1 MSTTTTASLAFPE
14 IQVKEDLREHVL
26 ARPDTYLG
34 NFVCDDYKVSIVK
47 GGKITPDVVHY
58 NPAFER
64 CVIEVGSNC
73 IDNVWRSRQFGAK
86 CTSIRF
92 EYTSDG
98 VLSFWNDGL
107 TIPVKQSQIES
118 VRGMYNPS
126 IVFGVYMSSTNYDD
140 NEKRRSSGRN
150 GYGSKICNTLS
161 KSFTVETQDETA
173 GLFFSQTW
181 SENMSKCGTASV
193 TPRKGTGFTKVT
205 WLPDYQRFKMTGLTE
220 PVIGL
225 LKKYLYDIAMLTKIP
240 VYCNGVLI
248 PVKSLVDYAQ
258 SFLPSP
264 TEEIL
269 HIRTDTSE
277 VVVVPHRPPM
287 TVAFTNGIPNP
298 DGGVH
303 VDVWARAIFSPLT
316 SKLNPA
322 EGPKLTM
329 AEVRAYFTIFISCS
343 LDNPSFTS
351 QEKSKLTAPKPDT
364 KFNLVQINKMMKW
377 NVITK
382 IKELLE
388 SKQLRLQKKKL
399 EGSRTAHPNVKKLE
413 DANLAGTPEGHKCVL
428 IYCEGDSAK
437 TFAVAGIERGI
448 GEGDTLKQG
457 RNYFGILPCGGKI
470 LNVRNANAEKIGD
483 NEGIQMLIQSLGLE
497 IGMDYSIDSNYYRLR
512 YGSLMIMTDADDDGI
527 HIEGLCHNF
536 FHALFPSLMKRFPPF
551 ITSMKTPLVRVTLK
565 TGEEKAFYR
574 QQAFKDFQHQNEKL
588 IKGKPRH
595 FKGLGTNKDSDVI
608 DCFGRRIVH
617 YVDDDKVDES
627 MIKAFGKKETAARKD
642 WITSYD
648 AKNIMI
654 LEDEDVV
661 NIQSNCS
668 DFVDTELVVFSIANC
683 ARSLPHMMDGLK
695 ESQRKI
701 LYTLFKQKLTFD
713 KPSKKVYRL
722 SGDVGSM
729 TEYVHG
735 EQCLWDTITG
745 MVWDFVGSN
754 NIPLLSPDGQFGS
767 RLAMGKDAANARY
780 IETKQQEITPYIF
793 RPEDM
798 AILNYIQGED
808 LVIEPTYYVPVVP
821 LLLINGVRGGIGTG
835 FSSRVPAHN
844 PMDILTCLRVWIR
857 DNLESLDMSG
867 DVILSDLPE
876 IAPWYQGFTGTIQKE
891 KGKYI
896 STGVILKP
904 NDRTT
909 EIIEL
914 PIGLSTDKFRLKLM
928 SLREEG
934 KIIDFEDYSSKTRV
948 HFVVSEYSEGFTCTI
963 KNLGLSTSLPT
974 TNMVAFNSEGK
985 IHRYTSVDEIIYDF
999 AQSRLK
1005 WYNTRKNYIVTD
1017 LKEKL
1022 VVSTAKRRFVE
1033 EIINDTIKVYR
1044 KKRTEIITILEEG
1057 KYPHH
1062 DGTYEYLLKMPIDSF
1077 TEDMIGKL
1085 DGVIDRLQAE
1095 LKITEDT
1102 TTRQMWSKELDEFE
1116 EAYKRYRKKWI
1127 ENEEALNSAEDR
1139 KNRGKNRSKSVKS
1152 TRSARVARK
1161 PKAKTTK
1168 K

>member
-1 MSTTTTASLAFPE
+1 MSSFPE
-14 IQVKEDLREHVL
+14 IQVKENLREHVL

-47 GGKITPDVVHY
+47 GGKIVPEVVNY

-73 IDNVWRSRQFGAK
+73 IDNVWRSNQFGVR

-92 EYTSDG
+92 EYTDEG

-161 KSFTVETQDETA
+161 KSFTVETQDEKA

-181 SENMSKCGTASV
+181 SDNMAKCGNASV
-193 TPRKGTGFTKVT
+193 TKKKGTGYTKVT
-205 WLPDYQRFKMTGLTE
+205 WLPDYNRFKMPGLTE

-258 SFLPSP
+258 SFLTAP
-264 TEEIL
+264 TEEVL
-269 HIRTDTSE
+269 HLRTENSE
-277 VVVVPHRPPM
+277 VVVVPHRPPF

-303 VDVWARAIFSPLT
+303 IDVWSRAIFSPLT
-316 SKLNPA
+316 AKLNPA
-322 EGPKLTM
+322 DGPKLTM
-329 AEVRAYFTIFISCS
+329 AEVRSYFAVFVSCS

-351 QEKSKLTAPKPDT
+351 QEKSKLTAPKPET
-364 KFNLVQINKMMKW
+364 NFNPVQLNKMMKW
-377 NVITK
+377 GVINK

-388 SKQLRLQKKKL
+388 SKQLRAQKKKL
-399 EGSRTAHPNVKKLE
+399 EGARTAHPNVKKLE
-413 DANLAGTPEGHKCVL
+413 DANLAGTSEGSKCVL

-457 RNYFGILPCGGKI
+457 RDFFGILPCGGKI
-470 LNVRNANAEKIGD
+470 LNVRNADAEKIGD

-497 IGMDYSIDSNYYRLR
+497 IGMDYTIDSNYYRLR
-512 YGSLMIMTDADDDGI
+512 YGSLMIVTDADDDGI

-536 FHALFPSLMKRFPPF
+536 FHTLFPSLTKRSPPF

-565 TGEEKAFYR
+565 SGEEKAFYR
-574 QQAFKDFQHQNEKL
+574 QQAFKDFQQAHGNL
-588 IKGKPRH
+588 LKGKPRH

-608 DCFGRRIVH
+608 DCFGRRIIH
-617 YVDDDKVDES
+617 YVDDDKVDEN
-627 MIKAFGKKETAARKD
+627 MVKAFGKKETAARKE

-648 AKNIMI
+648 PEGIMV
-654 LEDEDVV
+654 LEDENAINV
-661 NIQSNCS
+661 QSTCS
-668 DFVDTELVVFSIANC
+668 DFVDTELVIFSIANC
-683 ARSLPHMMDGLK
+683 ARSLPHMVDGLK

-701 LYTLFKQKLTFD
+701 LYTLLKQKLTFD
-713 KPSKKVYRL
+713 KPSQTVYRL
-722 SGDVGSM
+722 SGEVGSM
-729 TEYVHG
+729 SEYVHG
-735 EQCLWDTITG
+735 DQCLADTITG
-745 MVWDFVGSN
+745 MAWEFVGSN
-754 NIPLLSPDGQFGS
+754 NIPLLVSDGQFGS
-767 RLAMGKDAANARY
+767 RLVMGKDAASARY
-780 IETKQQEITPYIF
+780 IRTHQQEIIPYIF
-793 RPEDM
+793 RQEDLP
-798 AILNYIQGED
+798 ILDYIQGED
-808 LVIEPTYYVPVVP
+808 MLIEPTYYVPVVP
-821 LLLINGVRGGIGTG
+821 LMLINGIRGGIGTG

-844 PMDILTCLRVWIR
+844 PLDILACLRVWIR
-857 DNLESLDMSG
+857 DNLESLDTTG
-867 DVILSDLPE
+867 NIVLSDLPE
-876 IAPWYQGFTGTIQKE
+876 ISPWYQGFTGKIQKE

-896 STGVILKP
+896 STGVIVKP
-904 NDRTT
+904 NDTTT
-909 EIIEL
+909 EILEL
-914 PIGLSTDKFRLKLM
+914 PIGMATDKFRAKLV
-928 SLREEG
+928 SLRESG
-934 KIIDFEDYSSKTRV
+934 KIIDFKDYCSKTRV

-963 KNLGLSTSLPT
+963 KNLGLTSFLPT
-974 TNMVAFNSEGK
+974 TNMVAFNSDGK
-985 IHRYTSVDEIIYDF
+985 IHRYTSVDEIIYEF
-999 AQSRLK
+999 AQTRLK
-1005 WYNTRKNYIVTD
+1005 WYSKRKNHIIAD
-1017 LKEKL
+1017 LRKKL
-1022 VVSTAKRRFVE
+1022 VSSTAKRRFVE
-1033 EIINDTIKVYR
+1033 EIISDKIKVYR
-1044 KKRTEIITILEEG
+1044 KKRSEIIAMLEEG
-1057 KYPHH
+1057 KYPYQ

-1077 TEDMIGKL
+1077 TEDMITKL
-1085 DGVIDRLQAE
+1085 DGVIDRLNAE
-1095 LKITEDT
+1095 LKLTEDT

-1116 EAYKRYRKKWI
+1116 EAYKRYQERWAI
-1127 ENEEALNSAEDR
+1127 NEELLNCGKDR
-1139 KNRGKNRSKSVKS
+1139 KNRGTGKVGAGRSKKI
-1152 TRSARVARK
+1152 TKTAKTARK
-1161 PKAKTTK
+1161 PVK